1 MTIGIDDLKNTGIRI
16 CMRMLRLR
24 GFSGRK
30 QKFPNLENIAKLCDF
45 KADHVG
51 VSSPVKGTKT
61 LE

>member
-1 MTIGIDDLKNTGIRI
+1 MSDLKNTGRRI
-16 CMRMLRLR
+16 CTTMLRLR

-30 QKFPNLENIAKLCDF
+30 HKFPNLENIAKLCDF
-45 KADHVG
+45 KANHVG

>member
-1 MTIGIDDLKNTGIRI
+1 MT
-16 CMRMLRLR
+16 MLRLR

-45 KADHVG
+45 KANHVG
-51 VSSPVKGTKT
+51 VSSPAVKGTKT

>member
-1 MTIGIDDLKNTGIRI
+1 
-16 CMRMLRLR
+16 MLRLR

-30 QKFPNLENIAKLCDF
+30 HKFPDLENIAKLCDF
-45 KADHVG
+45 KANHVG